1 MIKISEL
8 KENLINDF
16 NDFLKENNFEIS
28 VNWIVNENY
37 INNYL
42 MSIFY
47 DIQDNINLEEQTAEE
62 VQNEFYEIL
71 DNYCCSNAI
80 PLF

>member
-1 MIKISEL
+1 MNVEEIEK
-8 KENLINDF
+8 NLIQDF
-16 NDFLKENNFEIS
+16 TDYLEENNLEIS
-28 VNWIVNENY
+28 VNWITNECY

-47 DIQDNINLEEQTAEE
+47 DIQDNTETQEECEE
-62 VQNEFYEIL
+62 IQDKFYEIL

>member
-1 MIKISEL
+1 MANIKEL
-8 KENLINDF
+8 ENNLIQDF
-16 NDFLKENNFEIS
+16 KDYLKENNFEIS

-42 MSIFY
+42 MSKFY
-47 DIQDNINLEEQTAEE
+47 DIQDNTETQEEIEE
-62 VQNEFYEIL
+62 IQDNFYEIL

>member
-1 MIKISEL
+1 MNVKDIKN
-8 KENLINDF
+8 NLIPDF
-16 NDFLKENNFEIS
+16 NDYLKENNLEIS
-28 VNWIVNENY
+28 VNGITNECY

-47 DIQDNINLEEQTAEE
+47 TVQDNTEIQKECEEMQT
-62 VQNEFYEIL
+62 EFYEIL